1 MTNAIRSQGTRLQ
14 HGTGANPVVFADIEE
29 CTDIQLG
36 GVSVAVVDVTHLLSL
51 GKESVPGLLDP
62 GTITL
67 TCNYTGGAV
76 QKSLYADVLAGQT
89 SPYQLILG
97 GSATPITISFN
108 AYVTKY
114 DGPTAKVDGK
124 LDLSISLKITGVTT
138 TA

>member
-14 HGTGANPVVFADIEE
+14 HGSGANPVVFTDLEE

-36 GVSVAVVDVTHLLSL
+36 GVNVAVVDVTHLLSE

-62 GTITL
+62 GTITV
-67 TCNYTGGAV
+67 TCNYTGGTV
-76 QKSLYADVLAGQT
+76 QKALYADMLAGRT

-97 GSATPITISFN
+97 GSATPITINFN

-114 DGPTAKVDGK
+114 DGPHAKVDGK
-124 LDLSISLKITGVTT
+124 LELSVGLKITGVAITT
-138 TA
+138 